1 MLTKDMTKTEIEK
14 EISAKGD
21 YVKIDLLDRLLKE
34 KQLPTDRRKFVYEK
48 LSEIYENRGML
59 VESAKMHN
67 NIAIASTPYSEKI
80 VHHLKEAELYIKVG
94 IFDFADEAVK
104 KAIGESNNTKERENV
119 SQSVKDF
126 YKRQALVYEK
136 ERRRAQ
142 AIKIYEKLLQ
152 MSITSIERQEIKD
165 KLSGL
170 YEQTGRIKEY
180 FALKK

>member
-21 YVKIDLLDRLLKE
+21 YVKIDLLDRLLKD
-34 KQLPTDRRKFVYEK
+34 KQLPSDRRKFVYEK
-48 LSEIYENRGML
+48 LGEVYEKRGML
-59 VESAKMHN
+59 VEAAKMHN

-94 IFDFADEAVK
+94 IFDFADGAVK
-104 KAIGESNNTKERENV
+104 KAVSESNNTKESENIL
-119 SQSVKDF
+119 QSVKDF

-152 MSITSIERQEIKD
+152 MGITPTERQEIKD
-165 KLSGL
+165 KLTGL